1 MANETLEQWA
11 SRMAAARVSVQQ
23 PRPQLNRRSL
33 VEAEQSRRALQ
44 AATAAH
50 EQRLAQRDAAARAAA
65 AAAAP
70 APSPSLGGG
79 FIARVA
85 GLVMPRA
92 EPPAPAATSTDT
104 RRKGMRPN

>member
-50 EQRLAQRDAAARAAA
+50 EQRLAQRDAARAAA
-65 AAAAP
+65 PAAAQ

-104 RRKGMRPN
+104 RRKGMRPS